1 MSGAIALP
9 VFPDGPFEVYRIVEF
24 EGPFR
29 DPEHLIPSATPDAIK
44 ATRTYNDARFFD
56 QAEHKLIMAFHG
68 IIVRT
73 PTSVILID
81 ACLGNDKH
89 RPFVPEWHMRSG
101 PFINDI
107 KGIGLSVD
115 EITHVLC
122 THLHADHVGWNT
134 RLLDGRWVPTFPN
147 AKYLFGREE
156 IAFWEPDAD
165 ANHKSWQ
172 DSVQPVLDAGL
183 AEIVDSHHEIEP
195 GVSLLPAFGHSPG
208 HVMVKLDT
216 TSQGKTQTAY
226 VIGDVIHHPLQVE
239 HPEWSSQ
246 FCWDAKM
253 AGAMRQTVLETVADN
268 GSWLIPAHF
277 PTPTGVRVKSGKD
290 GFWLED

>member
-1 MSGAIALP
+1 MSGAFALP
-9 VFPDGPFEVYRIVEF
+9 VFPDSTFEVYRIIEF

-44 ATRTYNDARFFD
+44 TTRTYSDPRFFD

-68 IIVRT
+68 IVVRT
-73 PTSVILID
+73 EKSVILVD

-89 RPFVPEWHMRSG
+89 RPMVPEWHMRSG
-101 PFINDI
+101 PFLND
-107 KGIGLSVD
+107 LSRVGFTTD
-115 EITHVLC
+115 DITHVLC

-134 RLLDGRWVPTFPN
+134 RLIDGQWVPTFPN
-147 AKYLFGREE
+147 ATYLFGREE
-156 IAFWEPDAD
+156 MAFWEQDPD

-183 AEIVDSHHEIEP
+183 AKIVESNYEIEP
-195 GVSLLPAFGHSPG
+195 GVTLEPAFGHSPG
-208 HVMVKLDT
+208 HVMVKLET
-216 TSQGKTQTAY
+216 KAQGKTQTAY
-226 VIGDVIHHPLQVE
+226 VIGDVIHHPVQVE

-246 FCWDAKM
+246 FCWNADLAS
-253 AGAMRQTVLETVADN
+253 AMRQTVLETVADK

-277 PTPTGVRVKSGKD
+277 PTPTAVQVESGQD
-290 GFWLED
+290 GFWLKE

>member
-1 MSGAIALP
+1 MAAAVALP
-9 VFPDGPFEVYRIVEF
+9 VFSDGPFEVYRIVEF

-29 DPEHLIPSATPDAIK
+29 DPEDLIPSATLDAIK
-44 ATRTYNDARFFD
+44 NTRTYSDTRFFD
-56 QAEHKLIMAFHG
+56 KPKHKLIMAFHG
-68 IIVRT
+68 IVVRT

-89 RPFVPEWHMRSG
+89 RPMVPEWHMRSG
-101 PFINDI
+101 PFLDDL
-107 KGIGLSVD
+107 KGIGLSVN

-147 AKYLFGREE
+147 AKYLFGRKEM
-156 IAFWEPDAD
+156 AFWEQDAD

-172 DSVQPVLDAGL
+172 DSVQPVMDAGL
-183 AEIVDSHHEIEP
+183 SEIVDANHEIEP

-208 HVMVKLDT
+208 HVIVKLDS

-253 AGAMRQTVLETVADN
+253 AGDMRQTVLETVADS

-277 PTPTGVRVKSGKD
+277 PTPTAVQVESDKG
-290 GFWLED
+290 GFWLKG

>member
-1 MSGAIALP
+1 MSGAVALP
-9 VFPDGPFEVYRIVEF
+9 VFPDGPFEVYRIIEF

-44 ATRTYNDARFFD
+44 NTRTYNDARFFD
-56 QAEHKLIMAFHG
+56 QGDHKLIMAFHG
-68 IIVRT
+68 IVVRT

-89 RPFVPEWHMRSG
+89 RPMVPEWHMRSG
-101 PFINDI
+101 PFLNDL

-156 IAFWEPDAD
+156 MAFWEQDAD

-208 HVMVKLDT
+208 HVMVKLET
-216 TSQGKTQTAY
+216 TSQGKTRTAY

-253 AGAMRQTVLETVADN
+253 AGDMRTSILETVADS
-268 GSWLIPAHF
+268 GHWLVPAHF
-277 PTPTGVRVKSGKD
+277 PTPTAVRVESNQD

>member
-1 MSGAIALP
+1 MSGAVALP
-9 VFPDGPFEVYRIVEF
+9 VFPDGPFEVYRIIEF

-44 ATRTYNDARFFD
+44 STRTYTDARFFD
-56 QAEHKLIMAFHG
+56 QQEHKLIMAFHG
-68 IIVRT
+68 IVVRT
-73 PTSVILID
+73 PQSVILID

-89 RPFVPEWHMRSG
+89 RPMVPEWHMRSG
-101 PFINDI
+101 PFLNDLESV
-107 KGIGLSVD
+107 GLSVD

-156 IAFWEPDAD
+156 MAFWEQDPD

-208 HVMVKLDT
+208 HVMVKLDSN
-216 TSQGKTQTAY
+216 SQGKTQTAY

-246 FCWDAKM
+246 FCWNADLAS
-253 AGAMRQTVLETVADN
+253 AMRQTVLETVADN
-268 GSWLIPAHF
+268 GSWLVPAHF
-277 PTPTGVRVKSGKD
+277 PTPTAVRVESDQD
-290 GFWLED
+290 GFWLVG